1 MAAGRWVTC
10 SRPTDL
16 LFTLLF
22 LLPPSSGVS
31 LRGSGP
37 LATTLRMVDVVL
49 CFGLVWGVQWFGWCS
64 GLGGAVVWLVG
75 GMVWCCTLRSD
86 GAKLFTSVYY

>member
-1 MAAGRWVTC
+1 MAAGRWGTC

-49 CFGLVWGVQWFGWCS
+49 CFGLVWGVQWFGWGVEWC
-64 GLGGAVVWLVG
+64 GVVHCGVMVQSYSLV
-75 GMVWCCTLRSD
+75 
-86 GAKLFTSVYY
+86 FTTDH